1 MGISP
6 QKLKGTTMSKKYL
19 MVITH
24 SDDDQDRANAAV
36 GMAASLLSEGA
47 DLALFF
53 VFEGAKMARK
63 GVAETI
69 AGEYMTPVRELFPMV
84 LEADL
89 PMFVCGACVKK
100 YNIPADEIVTGIS
113 IATLPTVT
121 AEMMDRETIMF

>member
-1 MGISP
+1 
-6 QKLKGTTMSKKYL
+6 MSKKFL

-24 SDDDQDRANAAV
+24 STDDHDRANGAIA
-36 GMAASLLSEGA
+36 MATSLLGDDA

-53 VFEGAKMARK
+53 VFEGAKLAVK
-63 GVAETI
+63 DVAEI
-69 AGEYMTPVRELFPMV
+69 IEGDHMTPVRDLFPMV

-89 PMFVCGACVKK
+89 PMFVCSACVKK
-100 YNIPADEIVTGIS
+100 YAIPAEEIVDGIK

>member
-1 MGISP
+1 MA
-6 QKLKGTTMSKKYL
+6 KKYL

-24 SDDDQDRANAAV
+24 SDDDQDRANGAV
-36 GMAASLLSEGA
+36 GMALSLISEGA

-53 VFEGAKMARK
+53 VFEGAKMARR

-69 AGEYMTPVRELFPMV
+69 EGAHMTPVRELFPMV

-89 PMFVCGACVKK
+89 PMYVCGACVKT
-100 YNIPADEIVTGIS
+100 YAIPENEIIPNIK

-121 AEMMDRETIMF
+121 AEMLDRETIMF

>member
-1 MGISP
+1 M
-6 QKLKGTTMSKKYL
+6 KKYL
-19 MVITH
+19 LVITH
-24 SDDDQDRANAAV
+24 TDDDQDRANAAV

-69 AGEYMTPVRELFPMV
+69 AGEHMTPVRELFPIL
-84 LEADL
+84 LEAEL
-89 PMFVCGACVKK
+89 PMYVCSACIKK
-100 YNIPADEIVTGIS
+100 YNIPADELVTGVKIS
-113 IATLPTVT
+113 TLPTIT

>member
-1 MGISP
+1 
-6 QKLKGTTMSKKYL
+6 MSKKYI

-24 SDDDQDRANAAV
+24 SEDDHDRANGAV
-36 GMAASLLSEGA
+36 GMAVSLLSDGA

-63 GVAETI
+63 GIAETI
-69 AGEYMTPVRELFPMV
+69 EGEYMTPVRELFPMV
-84 LEADL
+84 LEAEL
-89 PMFVCGACVKK
+89 PMYVCGACVKK
-100 YNIPADEIVTGIS
+100 YNIPEDEIVTGVK

>member
-1 MGISP
+1 MG
-6 QKLKGTTMSKKYL
+6 KKYL

-24 SDDDQDRANAAV
+24 SDDDQDRANGAF
-36 GMAASLLSEGA
+36 GMAVSLLSDGA

-53 VFEGAKMARK
+53 IFEGAKMARI

-69 AGEYMTPVRELFPMV
+69 AGEYMTPVRELFPML

-89 PMFVCGACVKK
+89 PMYVCGACVKK
-100 YNIPADEIVTGIS
+100 YNIPEGEIVDGIK

-121 AEMMDRETIMF
+121 VEMLDRETIMF

>member
-1 MGISP
+1 M
-6 QKLKGTTMSKKYL
+6 KKYL
-19 MVITH
+19 LVITH
-24 SDDDQDRANAAV
+24 TDDDQDRANAAV

-69 AGEYMTPVRELFPMV
+69 AGEHMTPVRELFPIL
-84 LEADL
+84 LEAEL
-89 PMFVCGACVKK
+89 PMYVCSACIKK
-100 YNIPADEIVTGIS
+100 YNIPADELVPGIK

>member
-1 MGISP
+1 MA
-6 QKLKGTTMSKKYL
+6 KKYL

-24 SDDDQDRANAAV
+24 SDDNQDRANGAV
-36 GMAASLLSEGA
+36 GMAVSLLSDGA

-69 AGEYMTPVRELFPMV
+69 EGDHMTPVRELFPMV
-84 LEADL
+84 LEAGI
-89 PMFVCGACVKK
+89 PMYVCSACVKK
-100 YNIPADEIVTGIS
+100 YSIPENEIVAGIKS
-113 IATLPTVT
+113 ATLPTVT